1 MTMPPQPPGTARP
14 PADDATVGVLVSRM
28 TEQISQLVREEFRLA
43 QLETTR
49 KAKKLGLGA
58 GLFGGA
64 GLVAVYGVG
73 ALVAAAIMGLAA
85 AVPGWLAAVIVAV
98 VLFAIAGLLA
108 LVGKKDVQAG
118 APPVPRD
125 AMHSVRTDIETIKES
140 ARR

>member
-1 MTMPPQPPGTARP
+1 MTMPSQTPGAASV
-14 PADDATVGVLVSRM
+14 ADDATVGVLVSRL
-28 TEQISQLVREEFRLA
+28 TEQVSQLVRDEFRLA

-64 GLVAVYGVG
+64 GLVAVYGLG

-85 AVPGWLAAVIVAV
+85 AIPGWLAAVIVGVA
-98 VLFAIAGLLA
+98 LLA
-108 LVGKKDVQAG
+108 VAGVLAMVGKRDVQA
-118 APPVPRD
+118 ATPPMPRQ
-125 AMHSVRTDIETIKES
+125 AVASVRTDIETIKES